1 MSLKVQAVGYGH
13 FWRAL
18 SNGRLLC
25 FSTPVTTAVVLT
37 SLLSIAL
44 IIAGAIRTVNAILLK
59 PITGWGWTLFSGLLT
74 LATGILILVSKDS
87 PFGC

>member
-1 MSLKVQAVGYGH
+1 MGT

-18 SNGRLLC
+18 SNAGYYA

-59 PITGWGWTLFSGLLT
+59 PITGWVGPYFQ
-74 LATGILILVSKDS
+74 DY
-87 PFGC
+87 